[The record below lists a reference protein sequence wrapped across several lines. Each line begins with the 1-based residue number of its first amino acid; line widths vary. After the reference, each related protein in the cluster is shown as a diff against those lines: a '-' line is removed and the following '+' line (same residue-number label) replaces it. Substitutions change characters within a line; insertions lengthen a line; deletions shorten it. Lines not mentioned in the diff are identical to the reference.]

1 MFNIITVEHFKDNI
15 QQYGNHKEMLRSLK
29 SIRYCKLE
37 AYSDSLE
44 GILRIPKK
52 ENSREPL
59 VCFGF
64 HMSQNSLTLISDS
77 KGLKSYM
84 EKYNNYIEQVTSS
97 EKLLL
102 LLLEKSIEDDVLYL
116 SHIDMAMDEMEE
128 NLLSGNDQHFLHE
141 LTKFRRKLSEL
152 NAFYVQMEDIA
163 QSVQSEMCRS
173 LITDKNAWQNLASR
187 FSRLQSYVG
196 LLHEYALQLTELYQS
211 EQSTKQNSV
220 MTILTVVTTIFLPLT
235 LLTGWYGMNF
245 SSMPE
250 VHWKY
255 GYLCAVCAAAAIVI
269 GEIIYFKKKKLL

>member
-1 MFNIITVEHFKDNI
+1 MLNIITVEHFKDNI
-15 QQYGNHKEMLRSLK
+15 HQYGDHKEMLRSLK
-29 SIRYCKLE
+29 SIRYCKIE
-37 AYSDSLE
+37 AYNDSLE
-44 GILRIPKK
+44 GVLRIPKK

-64 HMSQNSLTLISDS
+64 HMSQESLTLINDG

-84 EKYNNYIEQVTSS
+84 EKYHDYIEQVASP

-102 LLLEKSIEDDVLYL
+102 LLFEKSIEDDVLYL

-128 NLLSGNDQHFLHE
+128 KLLSGNDQHFLHE

-163 QSVQSEMCRS
+163 QSVQSEMCRI
-173 LITDKNAWQNLASR
+173 LITDRNAWQNLASR